1 MMLVQKDRLI
11 LTDEKHKE
19 LLSNYLD
26 SFCLCELYEDD
37 GCSQLLIAIGMLLE
51 SKNNDSTNKTII
63 VFDESK
69 LTNENFFKALLL
81 VEKYKLNNL
90 LIVIKGE
97 SLNKDFHHKFVQMN
111 FKTIS
116 YDINNIESL
125 MMAITFGKSLC
136 LPTVILPL

>member
-1 MMLVQKDRLI
+1 MMLLQKDRLI
-11 LTDEKHKE
+11 LTDEKQRE
-19 LLSNYLD
+19 LLFDYLD

-37 GCSQLLIAIGMLLE
+37 ACSQLLIAIGMLLE

-63 VFDESK
+63 IFDESK
-69 LTNENFFKALLL
+69 LTNQDFFKVLLL

-97 SLNKDFHHKFVQMN
+97 SLNKDFHHKFVQMD

-116 YDINNIESL
+116 YDINSIESL
-125 MMAITFGKSLC
+125 MMAIAFGKSLC

>member
-1 MMLVQKDRLI
+1 MLLQKDRLI
-11 LTDEKHKE
+11 LTDEKQKE
-19 LLSNYLD
+19 LLSDYLN

-51 SKNNDSTNKTII
+51 SKNNDSTNKTVI

-69 LTNENFFKALLL
+69 LTNQDFFKALLL

-97 SLNKDFHHKFVQMN
+97 SLNKDFHHKFVQMD

-116 YDINNIESL
+116 YDTNNNIESL